1 MEDSYGTYNK
11 TEIRANIRKAIEL
24 AMWDNRNHPN
34 YKERWDAIKDA
45 ESRLLEMFEIMD
57 N

>member
-1 MEDSYGTYNK
+1 MEDSRGTYNK
-11 TEIRANIRKAIEL
+11 IEIKRNIRKAIEL
-24 AMWDNRNHPN
+24 AMWDNRNHPD
-34 YKERWDAIKDA
+34 YKELWDAIKDT

>member
-1 MEDSYGTYNK
+1 MEDSRGTYNK
-11 TEIRANIRKAIEL
+11 IEIKRNIRKAIEL
-24 AMWDNRNHPN
+24 SMWDNRNHPD

-45 ESRLLEMFEIMD
+45 ESRLLEIFEIMD